1 MRQTNMVREK
11 ISQSKLQLCYTDTGG
26 TFTDTFLVGEDGR
39 FFIGK
44 ASTTPE
50 DLSIGYF
57 KSVEAALGETQ
68 CSLKDLYSSLL
79 VVGYGSTTTINTVLT
94 RTGAKVGLIIT
105 KGFEQLFMVERA
117 AQTWTETTMSDRIQ
131 VRTHRHLA
139 PLVPFSLIRGVTER
153 IDCFGNE
160 VIPLYEHEVRQAA
173 EELLDS
179 GVETIAICFLFS
191 MLNSTHEKRA
201 ADIVHQVC
209 KEHGREIP
217 VFLRVDVAP
226 SLRELQSINSTVINA
241 YAEPKFRKGLGSIV
255 NRLKKSGFRGAL
267 QVMQSFGGLASLDE
281 VKTVETIES
290 GPVGGLIGTLHIG
303 KVYSL
308 ENLIGT
314 DVGGTSFDVGIVT
327 RGFLSINR
335 EPVCAR
341 MLLSIPMAE
350 VHSIGAGG
358 GTLAR
363 LDPLTGRLL
372 VGPESAGAVPGPV
385 SYDRSGEI
393 PTVTDADLVLGYIDP
408 NYFLGGSLKLNKAK
422 ATQAIKEKIA
432 DPLGLRTE
440 EAAYGIK
447 TIIDNRM
454 RDAVQGLIM
463 GRGMDISDYTLLA
476 FGGGGPAHVAGY
488 TEGLPVRGIAT
499 FPYASVFSA
508 FGASVADYEH
518 HVSTAAN
525 IIVPPNADNDIKV
538 ELGKKITELWEDM
551 RGNALVL
558 MESEGFSKQEVIFR
572 NLAMVRYGRQLDD
585 LVVVSPL
592 PRIDKPQDFDAL
604 IAVFEDMYEKIYAKA
619 AKYPQAGYEI
629 LEVAVVAQVP
639 KIKPKLV
646 KHPLVSKQSPHQA
659 KKDNRHCYFRE
670 GWAETEVYQWER
682 LESGNVI
689 QGPAILEHAT
699 TTLVVP
705 PQKEVYID
713 EYLTV
718 WLRQQR

>member
-1 MRQTNMVREK
+1 MPGKK
-11 ISQSKLQLCYTDTGG
+11 ITQSKLQLCYTDTGG
-26 TFTDTFLVGEDGR
+26 TFTDTFLVDEDGG

-44 ASTTPE
+44 ASTTPD
-50 DLSIGYF
+50 DLSVGYF
-57 KSVEAALGETQ
+57 NSVEATLKKTN
-68 CSLKDLYSSLL
+68 CSLEDLYSSLL

-131 VRTHRHLA
+131 VRTHRHLL

-153 IDCFGNE
+153 IDCLGQE
-160 VIPLYEHEVRQAA
+160 VIPLYEHEVRRAA
-173 EELLDS
+173 EELIDR

-201 ADIVHQVC
+201 ADVVRQVC
-209 KEHGREIP
+209 KERGKEIP
-217 VFLRVDVAP
+217 IFLRVDVAP

-255 NRLKKSGFRGAL
+255 NRLKSSGFRGAL

-303 KVYSL
+303 KVYGL

-358 GTLAR
+358 GTQAR

-372 VGPESAGAVPGPV
+372 VGPESGGAVPGPV
-385 SYDRSGEI
+385 SYGRGGEI
-393 PTVTDADLVLGYIDP
+393 PTVTDADLVLGYLDP
-408 NYFLGGSLKLNKAK
+408 SYFLGGSLKLNKAK
-422 ATQAIKEKIA
+422 ATEAIKEKIA
-432 DPLGLRTE
+432 DPLSLKIE

-447 TIIDNRM
+447 TIVDNRM
-454 RDAVQGLIM
+454 RDAVQGLVM
-463 GRGMDISDYTLLA
+463 GRGMDISDYTVLA
-476 FGGGGPAHVAGY
+476 FGGGGPAHMAGY
-488 TEGLPVRGIAT
+488 TEGLPVRGVAT
-499 FPYASVFSA
+499 FPYAGVFSA

-518 HVSTAAN
+518 HLSTAAN
-525 IIVPPNADNDIKV
+525 ILVAPNADDEMKT
-538 ELGKKITELWEDM
+538 ELGRKITGLWEGI
-551 RGNALVL
+551 RGKALAL
-558 MESEGFSKQEVIFR
+558 MESEGFSEQEVLFR
-572 NLAMVRYGRQLDD
+572 NLAMIRYGRQLDD
-585 LVVVSPL
+585 LIVVSPL
-592 PRIDKPQDFDAL
+592 PRIDKPKDFDLL
-604 IAVFEDMYEKIYAKA
+604 IAAFEDMYEKIYAKA

-629 LEVAVVAQVP
+629 LEVGVVAQVS
-639 KIKPKLV
+639 KIKPNLI
-646 KHPLVSKQSPHQA
+646 KHRLVSQEPPHGA
-659 KKDNRHCYFRE
+659 KKGRRPCYFRE
-670 GWAETEVYQWER
+670 GWVETAVYQWEG
-682 LESGNVI
+682 LEPGNIV

-705 PQKEVYID
+705 PRKEVYID

-718 WLRQQR
+718 WLR